1 MNNLIGVD
9 WEEVKMNNQKIL
21 IIDDDPDYT
30 TITTKVILKREGYQ
44 VISAVDGNQGI
55 EKARSEKPDLILMDV
70 MLPDTDGFS
79 ICREF
84 FFQDCN

>member
-30 TITTKVILKREGYQ
+30 IATKVILKREGYQ

-70 MLPDTDGFS
+70 MLPDIDGFS
-79 ICREF
+79 IWWEY